1 MPQWSHVTKRAMVLF
16 VGKKAKQAGDSPID
30 REREI
35 EAEYYARKCGLT
47 RDEALKIIKDA
58 RPVKRRAGVV
68 RAKTR

>member
-1 MPQWSHVTKRAMVLF
+1 MILF
-16 VGKKAKQAGDSPID
+16 VGKKAKRAGESPIN

-58 RPVKRRAGVV
+58 RPAKQRASLVG
-68 RAKTR
+68 AKTR